1 MSSANHARW
10 TAWEVR
16 SPTTNRSAIAR
27 PAAGIFSPLRP
38 SLRLT
43 NHGYTP
49 DLLCRLV
56 TLAGQLP
63 SAACAAT
70 ALHTVAEVQIS
81 GRHIQRLTQEVG
93 TDLAHLRDEQAV
105 QQRRRQ
111 LARRVAQ
118 PPAVAVVEVDGG
130 RLGTREPGVGPGVQ
144 QPQSKEDKIAFLLS
158 MDSQT
163 HTADP
168 QPEPP
173 AAFRDH
179 PRVARLVRQI
189 KAQSAPPAHEAPG
202 AEPAATEPAT
212 EQSPHASSR
221 PGQPKR
227 LVRTCVASM
236 NSSDTFGPL
245 VAAEAQTRAFFDA
258 PRQAF
263 VGDGQHYNWSIQRA
277 YFPHFEPIADFL
289 HVLCYLYPAA
299 WAVQPEAAAHWQCYV
314 TWMTACWEGRVAEVL
329 AELAVWQERLGRP
342 PPEVE
347 SLDPRQLVHDA
358 LTYLTNNAPRMDYP
372 RYRRLGL
379 PVTSSW
385 VESLVGE
392 FNARVKGWDKWWN
405 RGEGAE
411 AILQV
416 RAAVLSEDDRL
427 ARYFTERPGHPYR
440 RHRHAT

>member
-1 MSSANHARW
+1 M
-10 TAWEVR
+10 
-16 SPTTNRSAIAR
+16 
-27 PAAGIFSPLRP
+27 
-38 SLRLT
+38 RLT
-43 NHGYTP
+43 GHRYTP

-70 ALHTVAEVQIS
+70 ALHTVADVPIS
-81 GRHIQRLTQEVG
+81 GRQVQRLTQEVG
-93 TDLAHLRDEQAV
+93 IDLARQRDAQAV

-111 LARRVAQ
+111 LAPRVAEA
-118 PPAVAVVEVDGG
+118 PPVAVVEVDGG
-130 RLGTREPGVGPGVQ
+130 RLGTREPGAGPGVQ
-144 QPQSKEDKIAFLLS
+144 QPQAKEDKIAFLLS
-158 MDSQT
+158 MRSAV
-163 HTADP
+163 HAEDP
-168 QPEPP
+168 QPAPP
-173 AAFRDH
+173 PAFRDH

-189 KAQSAPPAHEAPG
+189 KAQSAPAAHEAPP
-202 AEPAATEPAT
+202 AEPAAAEPAAA
-212 EQSPHASSR
+212 EPAPASR
-221 PGQPKR
+221 RHGQPQR

-236 NSSDTFGPL
+236 NSSDAFGPL

-258 PRQAF
+258 ARQAF
-263 VGDGQHYNWSIQRA
+263 VGDGQQYNWSIQRA

-299 WAVQPEAAAHWQCYV
+299 WAVQPQEAAHWQQYLS
-314 TWMTACWEGRVAEVL
+314 WMTACWQGRVRAVL
-329 AELAVWQERLGRP
+329 AELALWQERLGRP
-342 PPEVE
+342 PPEAE
-347 SLDPRQLVHDA
+347 ALDPRQLVQEA
-358 LTYLTNNAPRMDYP
+358 LTYLTNNAARMDYP
-372 RYRRLGL
+372 RYRRQGL

-427 ARYFTERPGHPYR
+427 VRYFTERPGNPYR
-440 RHRHAT
+440 RHRHAS

>member
-1 MSSANHARW
+1 
-10 TAWEVR
+10 
-16 SPTTNRSAIAR
+16 
-27 PAAGIFSPLRP
+27 
-38 SLRLT
+38 LRLT
-43 NHGYTP
+43 GHRYTP

-70 ALHTVAEVQIS
+70 AMNTVADVQIS
-81 GRHIQRLTQEVG
+81 GRHMQRLTLEVG
-93 TDLAHLRDEQAV
+93 TDLAQRRDAQAV

-111 LARRVAQ
+111 LEPCVAAA
-118 PPAVAVVEVDGG
+118 PPVAVVEVDGG

-144 QPQSKEDKIAFLLS
+144 QPKPKENKIAFLLGMRS
-158 MDSQT
+158 AT
-163 HTADP
+163 HTEDP

-189 KAQSAPPAHEAPG
+189 KAQSAPPGHEAPVAEAATVEPG
-202 AEPAATEPAT
+202 AEALP
-212 EQSPHASSR
+212 ASSR
-221 PGQPKR
+221 PGQPQR
-227 LVRTCVASM
+227 LLRTCVASM
-236 NSSDTFGPL
+236 SNSDAFGPL

-263 VGDGQHYNWSIQRA
+263 VGDGQQYNWSIQRA

-299 WAVQPEAAAHWQCYV
+299 WAVQPEAAAHWQQYV
-314 TWMTACWEGRVAEVL
+314 TWMTLCWEGRVSAVL

-342 PPEVE
+342 PPEAAA
-347 SLDPRQLVHDA
+347 LDPRQLVQEA
-358 LTYLTNNAPRMDYP
+358 LTYLTNNARRMHYP
-372 RYRRLGL
+372 RYRCLGL

-405 RGEGAE
+405 RGKGAE

-416 RAAVLSEDDRL
+416 RAGVLSEDGRL
-427 ARYFTERPGHPYR
+427 ARYFTERPGNPYR
-440 RHRHAT
+440 RHHPAPRANARLARKQSRS

>member
-1 MSSANHARW
+1 
-10 TAWEVR
+10 
-16 SPTTNRSAIAR
+16 
-27 PAAGIFSPLRP
+27 
-38 SLRLT
+38 LRLSG
-43 NHGYTP
+43 HRYSP

-70 ALHTVAEVQIS
+70 ALHTVADVPIS
-81 GRHIQRLTQEVG
+81 GRHVQRLTQEVG
-93 TDLAHLRDEQAV
+93 TDLARLRDAQAV

-111 LARRVAQ
+111 LKPRVAEA
-118 PPAVAVVEVDGG
+118 PPVAVVEVDGG
-130 RLGTREPGVGPGVQ
+130 RLGTRAPGVGPGVQ
-144 QPQSKEDKIAFLLS
+144 QPQAQEDKIAFLLS
-158 MDSQT
+158 LRSET
-163 HTADP
+163 HPEDP
-168 QPEPP
+168 HPEPP
-173 AAFRDH
+173 PAFRDH

-189 KAQSAPPAHEAPG
+189 KAQSAPPAHAAPE
-202 AEPAATEPAT
+202 AEPAAAEAAATEPRPAGRRR
-212 EQSPHASSR
+212 EQPE
-221 PGQPKR
+221 R

-236 NSSDTFGPL
+236 SSSDAFGPL

-263 VGDGQHYNWSIQRA
+263 VADGQQYNWSIQRA

-289 HVLCYLYPAA
+289 HVLCYLYPVA
-299 WAVQPEAAAHWQCYV
+299 WAVQPAATAHWQQYQR
-314 TWMTACWEGRVAEVL
+314 WMTACWQGRVGDVV
-329 AELAVWQERLGRP
+329 AELAHWHERLGRP
-342 PPEVE
+342 PPEAAA
-347 SLDPRQLVHDA
+347 LDPRQLVQEA
-358 LTYLTNNAPRMDYP
+358 VTYLRHNTSRMDYP
-372 RYRRLGL
+372 RYRRQGL

-427 ARYFTERPGHPYR
+427 ARYFAERPGHPYR
-440 RHRHAT
+440 RRRHTL

>member
-1 MSSANHARW
+1 MRLSNHR
-10 TAWEVR
+10 
-16 SPTTNRSAIAR
+16 
-27 PAAGIFSPLRP
+27 
-38 SLRLT
+38 
-43 NHGYTP
+43 YTP

-63 SAACAAT
+63 SAAGAAT
-70 ALHTVAEVQIS
+70 ALNTVANVHIS
-81 GRHIQRLTQEVG
+81 SRHVQRLTLEVG
-93 TDLAHLRDEQAV
+93 TDLAHVRDAQAV

-111 LARRVAQ
+111 LKPRVAQ
-118 PPAVAVVEVDGG
+118 APPVAVVEVDGG

-144 QPQSKEDKIAFLLS
+144 QPQSKENKIAFLLS
-158 MDSQT
+158 MRSAT
-163 HTADP
+163 HTEDP

-189 KAQSAPPAHEAPG
+189 KAQSAPPAHEASGGEPSA
-202 AEPAATEPAT
+202 AEPAAEVLPAGN
-212 EQSPHASSR
+212 R

-236 NSSDTFGPL
+236 HSSDAFGPL

-263 VGDGQHYNWSIQRA
+263 VGDGQQYNWSIQRA

-289 HVLCYLYPAA
+289 HVLCYLYPVA
-299 WAVQPEAAAHWQCYV
+299 WAVQPAAAAHWQQYV
-314 TWMTACWEGRVAEVL
+314 TWMTACWEGRVQEVV

-342 PPEVE
+342 PPEAE
-347 SLDPRQLVHDA
+347 ALDPRQLVQEA
-358 LTYLTNNAPRMDYP
+358 LTYLTHNAPRMDYP
-372 RYRRLGL
+372 RYRRQGL

-405 RGEGAE
+405 RGAGAE

-427 ARYFTERPGHPYR
+427 ARYFRERPGHPYR
-440 RHRHAT
+440 RHRPAP

>member
-1 MSSANHARW
+1 MH
-10 TAWEVR
+10 
-16 SPTTNRSAIAR
+16 
-27 PAAGIFSPLRP
+27 
-38 SLRLT
+38 LT
-43 NHGYTP
+43 NHRYTP

-70 ALHTVAEVQIS
+70 AVNTVADVQIS
-81 GRHIQRLTQEVG
+81 SRHVQRLTLEVG

-111 LARRVAQ
+111 LEQRVAEA
-118 PPAVAVVEVDGG
+118 PPVAVVEVDGG

-144 QPQSKEDKIAFLLS
+144 QPQSKENKIAFLLS
-158 MDSQT
+158 MRSAT
-163 HTADP
+163 HPEDP

-189 KAQSAPPAHEAPG
+189 KAQSAPPAHEAPP
-202 AEPAATEPAT
+202 AEPAAADPPPGGE
-212 EQSPHASSR
+212 R
-221 PGQPKR
+221 PRPPER

-236 NSSDTFGPL
+236 NSSDAFGPL
-245 VAAEAQTRAFFDA
+245 VAAEAQARAFFDA

-263 VGDGQHYNWSIQRA
+263 VGDGQQYNWSIQRA
-277 YFPHFEPIADFL
+277 YFPHFEPITDFL
-289 HVLCYLYPAA
+289 HVLCYLYPVA
-299 WAVQPEAAAHWQCYV
+299 WAVQPEAAAHWQQYV
-314 TWMTACWEGRVAEVL
+314 TWMTACWEGRVTEVL

-342 PPEVE
+342 PPEAE
-347 SLDPRQLVHDA
+347 ALDPRQLVQEA
-358 LTYLTNNAPRMDYP
+358 RTYLTNNAPRMDYP

-405 RGEGAE
+405 RGQGAE

-427 ARYFTERPGHPYR
+427 ARYFTERPGNPYR
-440 RHRHAT
+440 RHRPQNKRSGG

>member
-1 MSSANHARW
+1 
-10 TAWEVR
+10 
-16 SPTTNRSAIAR
+16 
-27 PAAGIFSPLRP
+27 
-38 SLRLT
+38 LRLT
-43 NHGYTP
+43 GHRYTP

-70 ALHTVAEVQIS
+70 AASTIADVSIS
-81 GRHIQRLTQEVG
+81 GRHVQRLTQEVG
-93 TDLAHLRDEQAV
+93 TDLAHLRDAQAV

-111 LARRVAQ
+111 LEPRVAAA
-118 PPAVAVVEVDGG
+118 PPLAVVEVDGG
-130 RLGTREPGVGPGVQ
+130 RVGTREAGLGPGVQ
-144 QPQSKEDKIAFLLS
+144 QPQAKEDKIAFLLS
-158 MDSQT
+158 MRSQT
-163 HTADP
+163 HPEDP

-173 AAFRDH
+173 PAFRDH

-189 KAQSAPPAHEAPG
+189 KAQSAPPAPEAPL
-202 AEPAATEPAT
+202 AEAATEPLPAD
-212 EQSPHASSR
+212 SR
-221 PGQPKR
+221 RGPPQR

-236 NSSDTFGPL
+236 NSSDAFGPL

-258 PRQAF
+258 ARQAF
-263 VGDGQHYNWSIQRA
+263 VGDGQHYNWSIQQA

-299 WAVQPEAAAHWQCYV
+299 WAVQPAAAAHWQQYE
-314 TWMTACWEGRVAEVL
+314 TWMTACWQGRVTEVV

-342 PPEVE
+342 PPEAE
-347 SLDPRQLVHDA
+347 ALDPRQLVQDA
-358 LTYLTNNAPRMDYP
+358 VTYLTNNTPRMDYP
-372 RYRRLGL
+372 RYRRQGL

-416 RAAVLSEDDRL
+416 RAAVLSDDDRL
-427 ARYFTERPGHPYR
+427 GRYFTERPGNPYR
-440 RHRHAT
+440 RHRHAP

>member
-1 MSSANHARW
+1 M
-10 TAWEVR
+10 
-16 SPTTNRSAIAR
+16 
-27 PAAGIFSPLRP
+27 
-38 SLRLT
+38 RLT
-43 NHGYTP
+43 GHRYTP

-70 ALHTVAEVQIS
+70 ALHTVADVQIS
-81 GRHIQRLTQEVG
+81 GRHVQRLTQEVG
-93 TDLAHLRDEQAV
+93 TDLAHERDAQAV

-111 LARRVAQ
+111 LEPRGAQ
-118 PPAVAVVEVDGG
+118 PPPVAVVEIDGG

-144 QPQSKEDKIAFLLS
+144 QPQAKEDKIAFLLS
-158 MDSQT
+158 MRSAV
-163 HTADP
+163 HTEDP

-189 KAQSAPPAHEAPG
+189 KAQSAPPAHEAPV
-202 AEPAATEPAT
+202 AEPAAAEPAA
-212 EQSPHASSR
+212 EPLPASSR
-221 PGQPKR
+221 RGQPER
-227 LVRTCVASM
+227 LLRTCVASM
-236 NSSDTFGPL
+236 NSSDAFGPL
-245 VAAEAQTRAFFDA
+245 LAAEAQTRAFFDA

-263 VGDGQHYNWSIQRA
+263 VGDGQHYNWSLQRA

-289 HVLCYLYPAA
+289 HVLCYLYPVA
-299 WAVQPEAAAHWQCYV
+299 WAVQPEAAAHWQQYV
-314 TWMTACWEGRVAEVL
+314 TWMTACWAGQVSAVL
-329 AELAVWQERLGRP
+329 AELAVWHERLGRP
-342 PPEVE
+342 PPQAEA
-347 SLDPRQLVHDA
+347 LDPRQLVQEA
-358 LTYLTNNAPRMDYP
+358 VTYLTNNAPRMDYP
-372 RYRRLGL
+372 RYRRQGL

-427 ARYFTERPGHPYR
+427 TRYFTERPGNPYR
-440 RHRHAT
+440 RHRHAP

>member
-1 MSSANHARW
+1 
-10 TAWEVR
+10 
-16 SPTTNRSAIAR
+16 
-27 PAAGIFSPLRP
+27 
-38 SLRLT
+38 LRLT
-43 NHGYTP
+43 NHRYTP

-70 ALHTVAEVQIS
+70 AIRTVADVQIS
-81 GRHIQRLTQEVG
+81 GRHVQRLTQEVG
-93 TDLAHLRDEQAV
+93 TDLARLRDAQAV

-111 LARRVAQ
+111 LQRRVAE

-144 QPQSKEDKIAFLLS
+144 QPQAKEDKIAFLLS
-158 MDSQT
+158 MRSEA
-163 HTADP
+163 HPEDP

-173 AAFRDH
+173 PAFRDH

-189 KAQSAPPAHEAPG
+189 KAQSAPPAHAAAV
-202 AEPAATEPAT
+202 AEPAAAEPL
-212 EQSPHASSR
+212 HASR
-221 PGQPKR
+221 RRRQPER

-236 NSSDTFGPL
+236 NRSDAFGPL

-289 HVLCYLYPAA
+289 HLLCYLYPAA
-299 WAVQPEAAAHWQCYV
+299 WAVQPEAAAHWQHYV
-314 TWMTACWEGRVAEVL
+314 TWMTACWQGRVTEVV

-342 PPEVE
+342 PPEAE
-347 SLDPRQLVHDA
+347 ALDPRQLVQEA

-372 RYRRLGL
+372 RYRRQGL

-392 FNARVKGWDKWWN
+392 FNARVKGWDKGWN
-405 RGEGAE
+405 RGAGVE

-416 RAAVLSEDDRL
+416 RAAVLSEDNRL
-427 ARYFTERPGHPYR
+427 ARYFAERLGNPYR
-440 RHRHAT
+440 RHHHAP